1 MFILTFSS
9 IEIDTSI
16 LVFVRAKNLIVSI
29 ADPFRRSR
37 KFACDYCW
45 PILTVLKTC
54 LWLLLTH
61 FDGLENLLVTIAD
74 PFWRAQK
81 FAFDYC
87 HPPVYLFPHLKM
99 SKKHKNGR
107 KASNAKDEN
116 FTNLFKNYCY
126 QSSVKIFKAEF
137 SISTC
142 QKLCCFCKNKNFTI
156 KFSDT

>member
-1 MFILTFSS
+1 MKLIPVYWYLD
-9 IEIDTSI
+9 E
-16 LVFVRAKNLIVSI
+16 LKNLLVSI
-29 ADPFRRSR
+29 ADPFRLSR
-37 KFACDYCW
+37 KFACDFCW

-87 HPPVYLFPHLKM
+87 HPQCICFLTWKCRKKM
-99 SKKHKNGR
+99 KH
-107 KASNAKDEN
+107 AVEN
-116 FTNLFKNYCY
+116 FVEEKQKWKKDLKPKIWKFPEFITKNDCY
-126 QSSVKIFKAEF
+126 QSSVKIFQVEF

-142 QKLCCFCKNKNFTI
+142 QELPPI
-156 KFSDT
+156 LL